1 MAGGEG
7 GQQFDQGLPRRD
19 FLRASGG
26 WVLGGPLAAG
36 AVSAGGGVAAAGRGV
51 TAAENAREGTADWRL
66 TKTGVDPASKYR
78 CPWIEGFASRT
89 SVRAGESIQF
99 FVSTNPASAFRIE
112 IFRMGYYG
120 GLGARLMQQLGP
132 YQGVVQ
138 PEAETGPRRLREC
151 RWEPCV
157 ELVIPDDWV
166 SGVYVGRLTAE
177 REGWQSYLIFIVRD
191 DRPADLLFQCADTTW
206 QAYNRWPDQFA
217 LYDNGHEKWYCGPDV
232 DVSFDRPYGRYCQIL
247 DAPLTTGSGSWFL
260 WEYPFAYWLEQQ
272 GYDVSYLSCLDTHAD
287 PAGLLRAKGF
297 LSIGHDEYYSLEMYQ
312 HLLSA
317 RDAGVSL
324 CFFSGDTCWGRIDP
338 RPGWHG
344 GAGRIFSRVDAFGPC
359 LPGAEAWSGAD
370 RFPYQTPS
378 EAALIGAR
386 NVPPVTGGADW
397 ICRLP
402 EHWVFAG
409 TGMVEG
415 EGIPGLVGWEWM
427 GMPAEIAGLEVLA
440 SGRTTHGSGRS
451 GSDGFYTA
459 TIYPGPR
466 GNFVFNAATCWWCDG
481 LSEPPGYLRPKVY
494 TEPRGVDRRVQRIT
508 ANLLDRI
515 CRGGMWPWQGQ
526 KTSR

>member
-1 MAGGEG
+1 MAGGVG
-7 GQQFDQGLPRRD
+7 GQQFDPGLPRRD
-19 FLRASGG
+19 FLLASGG

-36 AVSAGGGVAAAGRGV
+36 AVSPGGGVTAAGRGV
-51 TAAENAREGTADWRL
+51 IAAENALEGTADWRL
-66 TKTGVDPASKYR
+66 TKTGVDPQTKYR

-99 FVSTNPASAFRIE
+99 FVSTNPASPFRIE
-112 IFRMGYYG
+112 IFRMGFYG
-120 GLGARLMQQLGP
+120 GRGGRLMQQLGP
-132 YQGVVQ
+132 FEGVVQ
-138 PEAETGPRRLREC
+138 PDPETGPRRLREC

-157 ELVIPDDWV
+157 ELVIPEDWV

-217 LYDNGHEKWYCGPDV
+217 LYDDGQQKWYCGPDV

-247 DAPLTTGSGSWFL
+247 DAPLSTGSGSWFL

-272 GYDVSYLSCLDTHAD
+272 GYDVSYISCLDTHAD

-297 LSIGHDEYYSLEMYQ
+297 LSIGHDEYYSLEMYR

-317 RDAGVSL
+317 RDAGVNL

-338 RPGWHG
+338 RPGSHG

-359 LPGAEAWSGAD
+359 LPGAEQWPGAD

-402 EHWVFAG
+402 EHWVFEG

-427 GMPAEIAGLEVLA
+427 GMPAEIEGLEVLA
-440 SGRTTHGSGRS
+440 NGRTTHGSGRS
-451 GSDGFYTA
+451 GSEGFYTA
-459 TIYPGPR
+459 TMYPGPR

-508 ANLLDRI
+508 ANLLNRI
-515 CRGGMWPWQGQ
+515 CGGEGPG
-526 KTSR
+526 

>member
-1 MAGGEG
+1 
-7 GQQFDQGLPRRD
+7 LPRRE
-19 FLRASGG
+19 FLAASGT
-26 WVLGGPLAAG
+26 WTLASQQYPLVAQTNSEP
-36 AVSAGGGVAAAGRGV
+36 VQGGGMI
-51 TAAENAREGTADWRL
+51 AAENLLPGTKDWML
-66 TKTGVDPASKYR
+66 TTSRVDPATKYR
-78 CPWIEGFASRT
+78 SPWIEGFVSRT
-89 SVRAGESIQF
+89 SVRAGQSIQF

-120 GLGARLMQQLGP
+120 GLGGRLMRELGP
-132 YQGVVQ
+132 FEGSVQ
-138 PEAETGPRRLREC
+138 PEPEVGRNRVREC
-151 RWEPCV
+151 RWEACA
-157 ELVIPDDWV
+157 ELVIPEDWV
-166 SGVYVGRLTAE
+166 SGVYLGRLTSE

-191 DRPADLLFQCADTTW
+191 DRPADLLFQCSDTTW

-217 LYDNGHEKWYCGPDV
+217 LYDDGRDKWYCGPGI

-247 DAPLTTGSGSWFL
+247 DAPLSTGSGSWFL

-272 GYDVSYLSCLDTHAD
+272 GYDVSYISCLDTHAD
-287 PAGLLRAKGF
+287 PSGLLRAKGF
-297 LSIGHDEYYSLEMYQ
+297 LSIGHDEYYSLEMYE
-312 HLLSA
+312 HLLAA
-317 RDAGVSL
+317 RSAGVSL

-338 RPGWHG
+338 RPGSNG
-344 GAGRIFSRVDAFGPC
+344 ESNRIFSRVDAFGPR
-359 LPGAEAWSGAD
+359 LPGAEKWAGAD

-378 EAALIGAR
+378 ESDLIGAR

-409 TGMVEG
+409 TGMREG

-427 GMPAEIAGLEVLA
+427 GMPAEIEGLQVLA
-440 SGRTTHGSGRS
+440 SGLTTHGKERPGAE
-451 GSDGFYTA
+451 GFYTS

-481 LSEPPGYLRPKVY
+481 LSAPPGYLRPKVY
-494 TEPRGVDRRVQRIT
+494 TEPRGVDQRVQRIT

-515 CRGGMWPWQGQ
+515 CSKG
-526 KTSR
+526 